1 MALPM
6 APAGPMAIIANPIE
20 AAFTGLNTNTYFI
33 GLMMILLNLGGR
45 HIPTALTPEQDK
57 VFQMKWV
64 RRIFLFVIIFV
75 ATRNVFTAFW
85 LCLAL
90 ILVLGYLGNE
100 TSSLYLFGEGKQKE
114 PEPAA
119 PAPPSELSPE
129 EQDIFKKL
137 NEKVTKIEAQKK
149 PAEPDS
155 NTSDTF
161 LTSYMDTMRFIQS
174 NI

>member
-6 APAGPMAIIANPIE
+6 PPAGPMAIIANPIE

-90 ILVLGYLGNE
+90 ILVLGYLANE

-119 PAPPSELSPE
+119 PPPTELSPE

-137 NEKVTKIEAQKK
+137 NEKVTKIQAQKK

>member
-6 APAGPMAIIANPIE
+6 PAAAPAAIIANPIE

-119 PAPPSELSPE
+119 SPPSELSPE
-129 EQDIFKKL
+129 EQDIYKKL
-137 NEKVTKIEAQKK
+137 NEKVTKIQAQKK

>member
-6 APAGPMAIIANPIE
+6 PPAGAMAIIANPIE
-20 AAFTGLNTNTYFI
+20 AVFTGLNTNTYFI

-90 ILVLGYLGNE
+90 ILVLGYLANE

-114 PEPAA
+114 LEPAA
-119 PAPPSELSPE
+119 PPPTELSPE
-129 EQDIFKKL
+129 EQDIYKKL
-137 NEKVTKIEAQKK
+137 NEKVTKIQTQKK
-149 PAEPDS
+149 PVEPDS

>member
-6 APAGPMAIIANPIE
+6 AAAGPAAIIANPIE

-114 PEPAA
+114 PEPAGPPP
-119 PAPPSELSPE
+119 PAELSPE
-129 EQDIFKKL
+129 EQDIYKKL
-137 NEKVTKIEAQKK
+137 NEKVTKIQAQKK

-155 NTSDTF
+155 NTGDTF